1 MKRLAQALFA
11 LIVLGYGGAATY
23 LKVNETNL
31 VFHPD
36 ERAVH
41 APAAEFALH
50 QRPVRYASSDGTK
63 LFAWIVPAAQ
73 ADSSGMW
80 MVICH
85 GNYANI
91 GYGQRPQ
98 YMAFMRDLGINLLAF
113 DYRGFGASDG
123 SPSELGVYD
132 DALASYRYLTDSL
145 HVPADRILIFGHSL
159 GSGVAIELATRVPA
173 AALIVEGAYTSVPD
187 RGQELYP
194 FLPVKWIAS
203 QRFASIEKIGR
214 ITMPKLFLHSPTD
227 VVIPIA
233 HGRALFAAAAEPK
246 RFVEVQGGH
255 MDAFSIDKHTYYGAI
270 AEIVRSVT
278 PPSVPTAASTVGVP
292 GLATGR
298 QR

>member
-1 MKRLAQALFA
+1 MLS
-11 LIVLGYGGAATY
+11 LIVVAYGGAVAY
-23 LKVNETNL
+23 IKVNETNL
-31 VFHPD
+31 VYHPD

-50 QRPVRYASSDGTK
+50 ERPVRYASSDGT
-63 LFAWIVPAAQ
+63 LLSAWIVPAAH

-85 GNYANI
+85 GNYGNI

-98 YMAFMRDLGINLLAF
+98 YMAFMRDLGINLFAF
-113 DYRGFGASDG
+113 DYRGFGASEG
-123 SPSELGVYD
+123 RPSELGVYE

-145 HVPADRILIFGHSL
+145 HVPADRIVIFGHSL

-173 AALIVEGAYTSVPD
+173 AALILEGAYTSVPN
-187 RGQELYP
+187 RGQEVYP
-194 FLPVKWIAS
+194 YLPVTWIAT

-246 RFVEVQGGH
+246 RFVEVEGGH
-255 MDAFSIDKHTYYGAI
+255 MDAFSIDKRTYYGAI

-278 PPSVPTAASTVGVP
+278 PPVPTARSAADVP
-292 GLATGR
+292 GVAPRR